1 MNQKVNSAPIE
12 AEVRSIIRHSR
23 KAFLGTLDAE
33 SGNPFVSL
41 VTVATEMSCRPLLL
55 LSELARHTTNAGNDN
70 RTSLLFDAT
79 AEDGDPLEDGRVTL
93 NGRLARVDSET
104 VKDRFLARHRGA
116 AGYAGFADFAFYR
129 LEVED
134 AFYVGGFG
142 RIQSIPATEFLIE
155 PQQVDQFEQAEPGII
170 EHMNDDH
177 SDAIALYATKLLGEP
192 DGSWQLCGCDPHGI
206 DLVLDDAVRRLE
218 FPTPLVSPA
227 DSRHALADLAKTAR
241 SL

>member
-1 MNQKVNSAPIE
+1 MNQKVNSDPVE
-12 AEVRSIIRHSR
+12 SEVRSIIRHSR

-41 VTVATEMSCRPLLL
+41 VTVATAMSGRPLLL
-55 LSELARHTTNAGNDN
+55 LSDLARHTGNVGNDN

-93 NGRLARVDSET
+93 NGRLVRTDDEVAKS
-104 VKDRFLARHRGA
+104 RFLARHSGA
-116 AGYAGFADFAFYR
+116 AGYAGFADFAFFR
-129 LEVED
+129 LDVED

-142 RIQSIPATEFLIE
+142 RIQSIPATAFLLE
-155 PQQVDQFEQAEPGII
+155 RQQAEQFEAAEPGVI
-170 EHMNDDH
+170 EHMNEDH

-192 DGSWQLCGCDPHGI
+192 EGSWQLCGCDPHGI
-206 DLVLDDAVRRLE
+206 DLVLDGVVRRLE
-218 FPTPLVSPA
+218 FPTPLAAPTEL
-227 DSRHALADLAKTAR
+227 RHALADLAKTAR